1 MSKSENPVAKLIELM
16 FNEKAAKIFEYIYK
30 RFDEVQDEEIAR
42 ELGLKL
48 NEVRR
53 TLYALSEQGFVS
65 YRRVRDKNTGWYTY
79 YWRVRKDEI
88 LSLIQARKKVVL
100 SKLKLRLQAEE
111 SNTFYECPAD
121 GTRYTFDEALE
132 NEFRCPRCGSQ
143 LVYVDNSSIIQV
155 LKKYIN
161 LLEKELSGKK

>member
-1 MSKSENPVAKLIELM
+1 MSSSENPVVKLIELM
-16 FNEKAAKIFEYIYK
+16 FDEKAARIFEYIYK
-30 RFDEVQDEEIAR
+30 RLDEVQDEEIAR

-53 TLYALSEQGFVS
+53 ILYALSEQGFVS

-88 LSLIQARKKVVL
+88 LSLIQSRKKVVL

-111 SNTFYECPAD
+111 TNTFYECPTD

-143 LVYVDNSSIIQV
+143 LVYADNSNIIRV

-161 LLEKELSGKK
+161 ILERELSGKK

>member
-1 MSKSENPVAKLIELM
+1 M
-16 FNEKAAKIFEYIYK
+16 FDEKAARIFEYIYK
-30 RFDEVQDEEIAR
+30 RLDEVQDEEIAR

-53 TLYALSEQGFVS
+53 ILYALSEQGFVS

-88 LSLIQARKKVVL
+88 LSLIQSRKKVVL

-111 SNTFYECPAD
+111 TNTFYECPTD

-143 LVYVDNSSIIQV
+143 LVYADNSNIIRV

-161 LLEKELSGKK
+161 ILERELSGKK